1 VEIKSAVPR
10 CDLSPPEISRAG
22 DFSLG
27 DHSRF
32 PVNTTIEVTKR
43 EFFKLS
49 PESSFPSASN
59 TPQVHSWQK
68 LGESQHIQTNEN
80 TACTSRLSPV
90 KELPDSYLSPVMRGS
105 SRSIQASN
113 PSWLTKFLQWL
124 PVFLT
129 GVSMRLK
136 EGDWYPL
143 SSLKGDFRA
152 TCGLEL
158 DHLGLG
164 YEKLSDF
171 IRCLPDLCR
180 MKIVPVGRGPATHM
194 VLLPGLPQFAPTA
207 TLHGQGRPHSP
218 FSTIRSSTDGIR
230 TYADVAACQ
239 SASLSGKAYPVPAPP
254 GFIPPV
260 VASGAVSYPVP
271 AAQGFIPP
279 LVPSGAGPTNFTAPL
294 QAGQPVDLTTS
305 ILQFETM
312 SFAPPTAP
320 SLVDVP
326 FPLPNLAYRGGSS
339 TTGLPF
345 ISTGP
350 VGNIVTGDAAVL
362 HGHNLEITNLP
373 TRCPELSSSSDEQM
387 NLVTSLQSSDQ
398 IGSILSRALQA
409 SGNCSANFSSEEW
422 AILTG
427 LLSSHKTG
435 GETNFPQDRIEAIQE
450 QDRASTW
457 LPSTEIETANS
468 QIDPKP
474 FTVFNHPFT
483 GFMGGM
489 WGEKVQDTQDMEG
502 CSYQVT
508 YFLAAC
514 N

>member
-1 VEIKSAVPR
+1 
-10 CDLSPPEISRAG
+10 
-22 DFSLG
+22 
-27 DHSRF
+27 
-32 PVNTTIEVTKR
+32 
-43 EFFKLS
+43 
-49 PESSFPSASN
+49 
-59 TPQVHSWQK
+59 
-68 LGESQHIQTNEN
+68 
-80 TACTSRLSPV
+80 
-90 KELPDSYLSPVMRGS
+90 
-105 SRSIQASN
+105 
-113 PSWLTKFLQWL
+113 
-124 PVFLT
+124 
-129 GVSMRLK
+129 MRLK

-239 SASLSGKAYPVPAPP
+239 SASLPGKAYPVPAPP

-326 FPLPNLAYRGGSS
+326 FPLPNLAYRGGCS

-373 TRCPELSSSSDEQM
+373 TRCPELSSSSAEQM

-435 GETNFPQDRIEAIQE
+435 GETNFPQDRLEAIQE

-457 LPSTEIETANS
+457 LPSTEIETANN
-468 QIDPKP
+468 QIDLKP